1 MQLDGITVVD
11 LSRLLPGPYGT
22 QLLADMGAEIIKI
35 EPPEQGDYAR
45 EMGPMVDG
53 TGSVFASINK
63 GKKSVT
69 LDLKSGAGAGAFQ
82 RLVADAD
89 VVVENYADGAPER
102 LGVDAGTCRETNP
115 ELVYCSIKGFG
126 EGPYQ

>member
-69 LDLKSGAGAGAFQ
+69 LDLKSGAGREIFLSIAEE
-82 RLVADAD
+82 AD
-89 VVVENYADGAPER
+89 VVFEQFRPGVVDR
-102 LGVDAGTCRETNP
+102 LGIGYEAVRQRT
-115 ELVYCSIKGFG
+115 
-126 EGPYQ
+126 